1 MQLDYIK
8 YTSVASFTFL
18 ILQEHE
24 RTLSW
29 NWFEQWP
36 IPATRYE
43 MRLQGIFVFITSD
56 LIFIVYSQSLYFVSL
71 AAKTINVYGQDRI
84 FALMYTATMP
94 LQACLL
100 DGIGLWLACHCNAK
114 VCLSENWRSYKLLKI

>member
-1 MQLDYIK
+1 MAN
-8 YTSVASFTFL
+8 S
-18 ILQEHE
+18 
-24 RTLSW
+24 
-29 NWFEQWP
+29 
-36 IPATRYE
+36 RYE
-43 MRLQGIFVFITSD
+43 IRDAPAGDICIRHLGFDIH
-56 LIFIVYSQSLYFVSL
+56 SLFPAPL
-71 AAKTINVYGQDRI
+71 FCLTRGKKTINVYGQDRI

>member
-1 MQLDYIK
+1 
-8 YTSVASFTFL
+8 
-18 ILQEHE
+18 
-24 RTLSW
+24 
-29 NWFEQWP
+29 
-36 IPATRYE
+36 
-43 MRLQGIFVFITSD
+43 MRLQGIFVFVTSD
-56 LIFIVYSQSLYFVSL
+56 LIFIVYSQPLYFVSL
-71 AAKTINVYGQDRI
+71 AAKKINVYGQDRI